1 MLSPYLVENRHLA
14 VKRCKHGLFMYNRN
28 DSYIGRSL
36 DLYGEWCDREIQLL
50 GQFIRPGDTVVDVG
64 ANIGTH
70 TVAFANLAGPTGTVH
85 AFEPQ
90 PRLFQ
95 MLCGNV
101 ALNCLENV
109 CCHAQAVGDANGEIS
124 IPQLP
129 PPYAFFNYGAVP
141 LTLSLPVT
149 VPATMTRLDA
159 IKLDKCQ
166 VIKIDAEE
174 MEAQVIAGAT
184 ETIARCQPVLYVEN
198 DRREA
203 SKKLSPLLKEI
214 GYRAYW
220 SIFPYFDRRNFYSNT
235 VNIWPEDHAPSA
247 NLLCLSERI
256 KVEVPD
262 AEPFLGDE
270 DDWTSAMRRLRER
283 SRK

>member
-36 DLYGEWCDREIQLL
+36 DLYGEWCDLEIQLL
-50 GQFIRPGDTVVDVG
+50 AQFIRPGDTVVDVG

-70 TVAFANLAGPTGTVH
+70 TIAFANLVGLTGTVH

-90 PRLFQ
+90 RRLFQ

-101 ALNCLENV
+101 ALNCIENV
-109 CCHAQAVGDANGEIS
+109 FCHARAVGEASGEIS

-129 PPYAFFNYGAVP
+129 PPYAFFNFGAVP
-141 LTLSLPVT
+141 LTLSLPSHE
-149 VPATMTRLDA
+149 PATMVTLDEL
-159 IKLDKCQ
+159 KLDRCQ

-174 MEAQVIAGAT
+174 MEARVLGGAR
-184 ETIARCQPVLYVEN
+184 ETIAHCQPILYVEN
-198 DRREA
+198 DRLEA
-203 SKKLSPLLKEI
+203 SKRLAPLLAEI

-247 NLLCLSERI
+247 NLLCLSERL

-262 AEPFLGDE
+262 AEPFLGE
-270 DDWTSAMRRLRER
+270 HDDWKASMRRLRER